1 MRDAIARDPGLR
13 ARFEGA
19 ALDDEVRV
27 LGPLA
32 SEARAP
38 GVAGLLLAGD
48 AGGFVDPMTGDGV
61 HLAMRSG
68 VLAAREALRA
78 LETGDIVGAVS
89 RLERARRKAFGRK
102 LRFNRMVRRLVE
114 LPGRGGRRER
124 RRPGAAVRDAS
135 RRPLCGRCSVSPLS
149 SVAFVAAM
157 VVGFML
163 AELRLS
169 LRNER
174 RLRAAGAI
182 EPPGDVYRAMAVLYP
197 ASFVV
202 MAIEGAWR
210 ASSASMS
217 GDGPSSFSAAA
228 SGVVLFAASK
238 VLKYWAIRSLG
249 ERWSFRVLVQP
260 GRPLVRT
267 GPIVPRASEL
277 RGGGRRARR
286 HGYDGGSTGQRP
298 DHARGVRRRALAPR
312 AVRVQRLDGTVGSEP
327 FSTDRVEK
335 GTERVAV
342 SATSDQRKA

>member
-1 MRDAIARDPGLR
+1 
-13 ARFEGA
+13 
-19 ALDDEVRV
+19 
-27 LGPLA
+27 
-32 SEARAP
+32 
-38 GVAGLLLAGD
+38 
-48 AGGFVDPMTGDGV
+48 
-61 HLAMRSG
+61 
-68 VLAAREALRA
+68 
-78 LETGDIVGAVS
+78 
-89 RLERARRKAFGRK
+89 
-102 LRFNRMVRRLVE
+102 
-114 LPGRGGRRER
+114 
-124 RRPGAAVRDAS
+124 
-135 RRPLCGRCSVSPLS
+135 
-149 SVAFVAAM
+149 M

-163 AELRLS
+163 AELRVS

-182 EPPGDVYRAMAVLYP
+182 EPAGDVYRLMAVLYP

-210 ASSASMS
+210 ASSAPMPD
-217 GDGPSSFSAAA
+217 DGPSWIA

-267 GPIVPRASEL
+267 GPYAFLGHPNYVAVIGEL
-277 RGGGRRARR
+277 VATAMMVGAPVSGPIMLVLFGVVLWRRVQFESR
-286 HGYDGGSTGQRP
+286 
-298 DHARGVRRRALAPR
+298 VLAP
-312 AVRVQRLDGTVGSEP
+312 VGSEP

>member
-1 MRDAIARDPGLR
+1 
-13 ARFEGA
+13 
-19 ALDDEVRV
+19 
-27 LGPLA
+27 
-32 SEARAP
+32 
-38 GVAGLLLAGD
+38 
-48 AGGFVDPMTGDGV
+48 
-61 HLAMRSG
+61 
-68 VLAAREALRA
+68 
-78 LETGDIVGAVS
+78 
-89 RLERARRKAFGRK
+89 
-102 LRFNRMVRRLVE
+102 
-114 LPGRGGRRER
+114 
-124 RRPGAAVRDAS
+124 
-135 RRPLCGRCSVSPLS
+135 VSPLS

-163 AELRLS
+163 AELRVS
-169 LRNER
+169 LQNER
-174 RLRAAGAI
+174 RLRAAGAV
-182 EPPGDVYRAMAVLYP
+182 EPAGDAYRLMAVLYP

-210 ASSASMS
+210 ASPASMS

-267 GPIVPRASEL
+267 GPYAFLAHPNYVAVVGEL
-277 RGGGRRARR
+277 VATAMMVGAPVSG
-286 HGYDGGSTGQRP
+286 P
-298 DHARGVRRRALAPR
+298 IMLVVFGVVLWR
-312 AVRVQRLDGTVGSEP
+312 RVQFESSVLAATVTVATVGSEP